1 VRRALQSAEV
11 KLNIE
16 ESGAGPP
23 VVCLH
28 GLTATH
34 RYVLM
39 GSRALERA
47 GHRVLLYDARGH
59 GSSTRPG
66 SPADY
71 TYDALAGDLLA
82 VLDGSGIDRAVLVGA
97 SMGAH
102 TIARFALDRPD
113 RVAGLALVTPAY
125 EPAGLEGRLES
136 WDALAD
142 GLTDHGIDGFIDA
155 YDLTGVAGRWR
166 ETMTIVM
173 RQRLAAHADL
183 AAVADALR
191 AVPRSRPF
199 ARLEDLSSI
208 RAPTVI
214 VASRDDADPTH
225 PLAIAR
231 LWADAI
237 PASTL
242 VVEEPGRAPLAWQG
256 GQLSR
261 LLIDLAASTGNAA
274 GGEAGGATGRAG
286 GAAAGP
292 VAGRG
297 AGSPPPGDR

>member
-1 VRRALQSAEV
+1 MRRSINANGVTLD
-11 KLNIE
+11 LE
-16 ESGAGPP
+16 ESGDGPP

-39 GSRALERA
+39 GSRGLERA
-47 GHRVLLYDARGH
+47 GHRVILYDARGH
-59 GSSTRPG
+59 GASSRAP

-82 VLDGSGIDRAVLVGA
+82 VLNSSEIERAVLVGA

-102 TIARFALDRPD
+102 TIARFALDQPD
-113 RVAGLALVTPAY
+113 RVAGLGLITPAY
-125 EPAGLEGRLES
+125 EPAGLDGRLES

-142 GLTDHGIDGFIDA
+142 GLAGGGIDGFVAA
-155 YDLTGVAGRWR
+155 YDLTGVDDRWR
-166 ETMTIVM
+166 ETMTTVM
-173 RQRLAAHADL
+173 RQRLAAHRDL

-199 ARLEDLSSI
+199 ARLDDLAAI
-208 RAPTVI
+208 RAPTLI

-225 PLAIAR
+225 PLATAR
-231 LWADAI
+231 LWAGAI
-237 PASTL
+237 PGSRL
-242 VVEEPGRAPLAWQG
+242 VVEEAGRAPLAWQG

-261 LLIDLAASTGNAA
+261 LWVELAA
-274 GGEAGGATGRAG
+274 
-286 GAAAGP
+286 P
-292 VAGRG
+292 AGRDED
-297 AGSPPPGDR
+297 GSA